1 MIDRDSKF
9 PPLNDRELRLLLDAA
24 QQAAPEIEAAFLKR
38 LQNQALE
45 AVPRKAQLE
54 FTTEKLSLFRLL
66 SDVFTQP
73 GGWLTGAGLAM
84 AMACG
89 MFFGLNPP
97 EAVLDVTTAYF
108 QTESLSGFIGLSDEM
123 GLYSGNT

>member
-1 MIDRDSKF
+1 MTDKDLKY

-24 QQAAPEIEAAFLKR
+24 QQAAPEMKQRFSNVCR
-38 LQNQALE
+38 SSLQ

-54 FTTEKLSLFRLL
+54 FTTEKLSLFRRL

-84 AMACG
+84 AM
-89 MFFGLNPP
+89 FFGILVGLNPP
-97 EAVLDVTTAYF
+97 DAVLDVTTSISKPKAGDF
-108 QTESLSGFIGLSDEM
+108 VGLSDEM
-123 GLYSGNT
+123 ELYWENT

>member
-1 MIDRDSKF
+1 MTDKDLKY

-54 FTTEKLSLFRLL
+54 FTTEKLLSVWRL
-66 SDVFTQP
+66 SDALTQRP
-73 GGWLTGAGLAM
+73 GWLTGAGLAM

-123 GLYSGNT
+123 GLNSGNT

>member
-1 MIDRDSKF
+1 MTDKDLKY

-45 AVPRKAQLE
+45 AVPRKEQLE
-54 FTTEKLSLFRLL
+54 IASEKPSLFRRL
-66 SDVFTQP
+66 SDVFTQR

-84 AMACG
+84 AMVFG
-89 MFFGLNPP
+89 IFFGLNPP
-97 EAVLDVTTAYF
+97 EAVLDVTTVYF
-108 QTESLSGFIGLSDEM
+108 QTESLSGFVGLSEEM
-123 GLYSGNT
+123 GLYIGNT

>member
-1 MIDRDSKF
+1 MTDKDLKY

-54 FTTEKLSLFRLL
+54 FTTEKLSLFRPL

-84 AMACG
+84 AM
-89 MFFGLNPP
+89 FFGILVGLNPP
-97 EAVLDVTTAYF
+97 DAVLDVTTIYF
-108 QTESLSGFIGLSDEM
+108 QTESLSDFVGLSDEM
-123 GLYSGNT
+123 ELYRENT

>member
-9 PPLNDRELRLLLDAA
+9 PPLNDRELRLLFDAT
-24 QQAAPEIEAAFLKR
+24 QQAAPEIHAEFLER
-38 LQNQALE
+38 LQNQALG
-45 AVPRKAQLE
+45 AVPRKEQLE
-54 FTTEKLSLFRLL
+54 IASERLL
-66 SDVFTQP
+66 SVWRLSDALTQRP
-73 GGWLTGAGLAM
+73 GWLTGAGLAM
-84 AMACG
+84 AAACG

>member
-1 MIDRDSKF
+1 MTDKDLKF
-9 PPLNDRELRLLLDAA
+9 PPLHDRELRLLLDAA

-54 FTTEKLSLFRLL
+54 FTTEKPSLFRRL
-66 SDVFTQP
+66 SDVFTQR

-84 AMACG
+84 AMVFG
-89 MFFGLNPP
+89 IFFGLNPP
-97 EAVLDVTTAYF
+97 EAVLDVTTVYF
-108 QTESLSGFIGLSDEM
+108 QTESLSGFVGLSEEM
-123 GLYSGNT
+123 GLYIGNT